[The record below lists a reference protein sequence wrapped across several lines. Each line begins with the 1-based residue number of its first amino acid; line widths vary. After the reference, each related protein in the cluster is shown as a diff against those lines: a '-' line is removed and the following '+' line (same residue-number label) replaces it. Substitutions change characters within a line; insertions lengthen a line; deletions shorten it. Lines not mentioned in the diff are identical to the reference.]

1 LSEFSLIE
9 ETVRET
15 AKRFTERYWIEKDKA
30 AQFPKEFL
38 DEAARLG
45 LTSLLVP
52 AEYNGVNIKV
62 GDYVGLV
69 RLVSSLHGVAAGDL
83 LMAYNAFGAHPL
95 FTLGSNE
102 QKRKFAER
110 LITGEANPCVA
121 VTEPA
126 AGSDTLSV
134 STVAERSGDGY
145 TIRGRK
151 IWITMSHITR
161 QMILVARTSS
171 PQSGRRSE
179 GLTLFLID
187 PHEHSGIRTSRID
200 DIALRA
206 LGSCEVF
213 FEDVHVPREAVLGE
227 EGKGWRALTGIFN
240 LERLSTASISLGT
253 AELLLN
259 KAVEHA
265 KTRVVFGRPIGANQ
279 AVQFPLAEGK
289 VWLEAAWRLVRDGAE
304 KMDRGEECAFEA
316 NGGALLA
323 AKSSNMVAD
332 AAMQV
337 FGGMAFAQDTG
348 IELHWRNLRLFRVG
362 PVPEELAL
370 SYVAHNILKLP
381 RSF

>member
-1 LSEFSLIE
+1 LSEYTLIE
-9 ETVRET
+9 DTVRQT
-15 AKRFTERYWIEKDKA
+15 AKKYSEKYWIDKDRRA
-30 AQFPKEFL
+30 EFPAEFL
-38 DEAARLG
+38 EDAAALG

-52 AEYNGVNIKV
+52 ADYGGVDMSV
-62 GDYVGLV
+62 RDYVGLV

-83 LMAYNAFGAHPL
+83 LMAYNTFGAYPL
-95 FTLGSNE
+95 FRLGSPD
-102 QKRKFAER
+102 QKKKFVEG
-110 LITGEANPCVA
+110 LLTGTANPCVA

-134 STVAERSGDGY
+134 NTVAESSGDGY
-145 TIRGRK
+145 VLRGRK
-151 IWITMSHITR
+151 IWITMAHITR
-161 QMILVARTSS
+161 QMIVVARTSA
-171 PQSGRRSE
+171 PQGGRGSR

-187 PHEHSGIRTSRID
+187 PHEYSRIRTSRIE

-213 FEDVHVPREAVLGE
+213 FDDVHVPRDAVLGE
-227 EGKGWRALTGIFN
+227 VDQGWRALTTVFN

-253 AELLLN
+253 AQLVLA
-259 KAVEHA
+259 KAVDHA
-265 KTRVVFGRPIGANQ
+265 KTRVVFGKPIGANQ
-279 AVQFPLAEGK
+279 AVQFPLAEAK
-289 VWLEAAWRLVRDGAE
+289 VLLEAAWRLVVEGAA
-304 KMDRGEECAFEA
+304 KMDAGEECAFEA

-323 AKSSNMVAD
+323 AKASNKVAD
-332 AAMQV
+332 HAMQV

-370 SYVAHNILKLP
+370 SYVAHNVLGLP

>member
-1 LSEFSLIE
+1 MSEASLIE
-9 ETVRET
+9 ETVRQT
-15 AKRFTERYWIEKDKA
+15 AKRFTERYWIEKDRA
-30 AQFPKEFL
+30 AEFPKDFL

-52 AEYNGVNIKV
+52 SEHGGVDV
-62 GDYVGLV
+62 GVHDYVGLV
-69 RLVSSLHGVAAGDL
+69 KLVSSLHGVAAGDI
-83 LMAYNAFGAHPL
+83 LMAYNTFGAHPL
-95 FTLGSNE
+95 FKLGSAE
-102 QKRKFAER
+102 QKKKFAER
-110 LITGEANPCVA
+110 LVSGEANPCVA
-121 VTEPA
+121 VTEPT

-134 STVAERSGDGY
+134 STTAERSADGY
-145 TIRGRK
+145 TLRGRK
-151 IWITMSHITR
+151 IWITMAHISR
-161 QMILVARTSS
+161 QMIVVARTSNA
-171 PQSGRRSE
+171 PPGRRAE

-187 PHEHSGIRTSRID
+187 PKEYSGIRTSRID

-213 FEDVHVPREAVLGE
+213 FDDVHIPKDAVLGE
-227 EGKGWRALTGIFN
+227 EGKGWRALTSIFN

-253 AELLLN
+253 AELVLN
-259 KAVEHA
+259 KTVEHA
-265 KTRVVFGRPIGANQ
+265 QTRIVYGRPIGANQ

-289 VWLEAAWRLVRDGAE
+289 VLLEAAWRLVSEGAS

-332 AAMQV
+332 TAMQI
-337 FGGMAFAQDTG
+337 FGGMAFALDTG
-348 IELHWRNLRLFRVG
+348 VELHWRNLRLFRVG

-370 SYVAHNILKLP
+370 SYVAHNVLKLP